1 MDTMS
6 EKQYEAA
13 AAFWKRKDAEAVKMP
28 KEELRGWLEDFLKA
42 HSTLALATASSRGV
56 RCTPLEY
63 RWMQERLVILSE
75 GGEKFLHLAE
85 NRDVSAAIFDPYQG
99 FGKLAS
105 VQVQGTAE
113 VTAITKD
120 NAEEYQM
127 WLGYPA
133 SVFSRLDHPMHLV
146 RIRPERFGCTLS
158 GSGRSASM
166 SAARPS
172 KRRGLAPGSPSR
184 CDIKCGRRV
193 QAPGRGLP
201 RRRGSRSA

>member
-63 RWMQERLVILSE
+63 RWMQERLVILSALR
-75 GGEKFLHLAE
+75 KT
-85 NRDVSAAIFDPYQG
+85 
-99 FGKLAS
+99 
-105 VQVQGTAE
+105 GTSPLPSLTPIRALE
-113 VTAITKD
+113 SSPRSRCRGRQRSQRSQRTTRRNIRCGSDIPPRSSHAWIT
-120 NAEEYQM
+120 
-127 WLGYPA
+127 
-133 SVFSRLDHPMHLV
+133 R
-146 RIRPERFGCTLS
+146 CTLS

>member
-28 KEELRGWLEDFLKA
+28 KEELRGWLEGFLKA

-146 RIRPERFGCTLS
+146 RIRPERFDVCC
-158 GSGRSASM
+158 SAFKEKGFGTRQS
-166 SAARPS
+166 
-172 KRRGLAPGSPSR
+172 LT
-184 CDIKCGRRV
+184 V
-193 QAPGRGLP
+193 
-201 RRRGSRSA
+201 

>member
-113 VTAITKD
+113 VTAITIPPRSSH
-120 NAEEYQM
+120 A
-127 WLGYPA
+127 WIT
-133 SVFSRLDHPMHLV
+133 R
-146 RIRPERFGCTLS
+146 CTLS

-172 KRRGLAPGSPSR
+172 KRRDLAPGSPSR
-184 CDIKCGRRV
+184 YDRIGKAV
-193 QAPGRGLP
+193 PGERCCH
-201 RRRGSRSA
+201 

>member
-1 MDTMS
+1 MDTMT
-6 EKQYEAA
+6 EKQYEEA
-13 AAFWKRKDAEAVKMP
+13 AAFWKKKDAEAVKMP
-28 KEELRGWLEDFLKA
+28 EEKLRAWLEAFLKA
-42 HSTLALATASSRGV
+42 HNTLALATASSKGV

-63 RWMQERLVILSE
+63 HWMQGKLVILSE

-85 NRDVSAAIFDPYQG
+85 NKNVSAAVFDPYQG

-120 NAEEYQM
+120 NAEAYQE

-146 RIRPERFGCTLS
+146 RIQPERFDVCC
-158 GSGRSASM
+158 SAFKEMGVGTRQS
-166 SAARPS
+166 
-172 KRRGLAPGSPSR
+172 LT
-184 CDIKCGRRV
+184 V
-193 QAPGRGLP
+193 
-201 RRRGSRSA
+201 

>member
-133 SVFSRLDHPMHLV
+133 SVFSRLSPDAPCPDPAGALRCLLLGLQREGVWHPAVPHGV
-146 RIRPERFGCTLS
+146 T
-158 GSGRSASM
+158 
-166 SAARPS
+166 
-172 KRRGLAPGSPSR
+172 
-184 CDIKCGRRV
+184 
-193 QAPGRGLP
+193 
-201 RRRGSRSA
+201 